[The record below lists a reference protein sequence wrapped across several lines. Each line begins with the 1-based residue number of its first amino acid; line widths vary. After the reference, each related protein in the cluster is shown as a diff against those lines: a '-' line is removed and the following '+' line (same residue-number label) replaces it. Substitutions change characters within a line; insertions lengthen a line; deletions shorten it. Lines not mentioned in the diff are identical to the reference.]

1 MKKLIAFLI
10 LCVSLAVS
18 CNDDLLER
26 VEALE
31 KATSVSLKSSIST
44 LESQYLNL
52 KIQIAALNLKDNTG
66 QITALEL
73 LCFAV
78 PSLEGT
84 LPDSTA
90 KTTSCPTPS
99 YSASKTTAR
108 PPLARASKTSARLT
122 PARTPSRPYLPRQR

>member
-44 LESQYLNL
+44 LESQFLNL

-66 QITALEL
+66 QIAALEL
-73 LCFAV
+73 
-78 PSLEGT
+78 SLSQIEAELEELRAMMDSLLEEISADNNDTGKEDTPDDTAGGDVEGDA
-84 LPDSTA
+84 P
-90 KTTSCPTPS
+90 
-99 YSASKTTAR
+99 
-108 PPLARASKTSARLT
+108 
-122 PARTPSRPYLPRQR
+122 